1 VQFLFGVNVFF
12 EILYP
17 FFVFFL
23 LSTAFI
29 ANKIVVSSVSPVL
42 FVAIRYGFSGIML
55 LIIFCRSFN
64 LWKTAKKN
72 FFFILNISVF
82 TVFLPSILRGY
93 ALTGITSSRAAFW
106 GTFDPFIAA
115 IYMYILFC
123 KKLTNLQVFSCFIG
137 FFGAIFFIFTNPIE
151 ASGVFSSGTYFN
163 LYDFL
168 QIMSLFI
175 CRYGFICLQKFLV
188 NNDSFSSQQVNG
200 FTFTISSILCCLS
213 GVMFSGLNFEIS
225 ENFDFRILFAFF
237 YTIIIGNMI
246 AHSLFAG
253 LYKKMNVT
261 FISLANLSMPLFV
274 HLLGPVFLNE
284 KISPYFFISITFIFI
299 ASYLFINDEKEIILN
314 KK

>member
-1 VQFLFGVNVFF
+1 MFL

-23 LSTAFI
+23 LATAFI

-42 FVAIRYGFSGIML
+42 FVAIRYGFSGILL

-64 LWKTAKKN
+64 LWQIAKKN
-72 FFFILNISVF
+72 FFSILNISVF

-93 ALTGITSSRAAFW
+93 ALTGISSSRAAFW

-115 IYMYILFC
+115 IYMYILFG
-123 KKLTNLQVFSCFIG
+123 KKLTNLQSFSCLIG
-137 FFGAIFFIFTNPIE
+137 IAGALFFIFTNPIE
-151 ASGVFSSGTYFN
+151 ASGIFSKGIYFN
-163 LYDFL
+163 EYDIF

-188 NNDSFSSQQVNG
+188 KNDNCSSQQVNG
-200 FTFTISSILCCLS
+200 FTFTISSILCCVS
-213 GVMFSGLNFEIS
+213 GIMFSGANFEIGS
-225 ENFDFRILFAFF
+225 NFDLRILFAFF
-237 YTIIIGNMI
+237 YTIVIGNML

-284 KISPYFFISITFIFI
+284 KISPYFFVSMAFIFV
-299 ASYLFINDEKEIILN
+299 ASYLFINDEKNIVLN